1 LRDREIYCDA
11 RGDGGSATAECREP
25 ASCDRLPVHRSESPT
40 GYSSAG
46 CSPAEPASASPVT
59 DNSSSIPIRRGSQM
73 RCSTSLQGC
82 SPAFC
87 CDRPV
92 APGTSAANGV
102 SPLLCAPGV
111 ISILRRHAAV
121 VKLTPS
127 HAMRSP
133 QGAWTPRPAAADA
146 AASPAPRRLDRQMAK
161 AEIAAGAM
169 RPLRPPQRGER
180 NHTLLARR
188 RECRLRPSR
197 PGRRRTQHRGNWIRI
212 IL

>member
-102 SPLLCAPGV
+102 SPLLCAPG
-111 ISILRRHAAV
+111 ISRRHQSRRDAQEHNMWIFRGVNEHTEVGFTTFAEAVTASGAA
-121 VKLTPS
+121 T
-127 HAMRSP
+127 
-133 QGAWTPRPAAADA
+133 AWTVGPHAA
-146 AASPAPRRLDRQMAK
+146 
-161 AEIAAGAM
+161 
-169 RPLRPPQRGER
+169 PLP
-180 NHTLLARR
+180 
-188 RECRLRPSR
+188 
-197 PGRRRTQHRGNWIRI
+197 NWYR
-212 IL
+212 